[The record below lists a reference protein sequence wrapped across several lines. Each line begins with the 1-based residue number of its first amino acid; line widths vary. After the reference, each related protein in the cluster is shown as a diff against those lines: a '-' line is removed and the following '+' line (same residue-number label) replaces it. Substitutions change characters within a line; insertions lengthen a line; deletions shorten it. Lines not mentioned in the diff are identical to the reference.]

1 MEKVR
6 PSATLDSLI
15 LALQRGDIK
24 IKVTKTAITFSEKK
38 KRYVMPLF

>member
-24 IKVTKTAITFSEKK
+24 IKITKVAITFSDKK
-38 KRYVMPLF
+38 KRYIIPLF